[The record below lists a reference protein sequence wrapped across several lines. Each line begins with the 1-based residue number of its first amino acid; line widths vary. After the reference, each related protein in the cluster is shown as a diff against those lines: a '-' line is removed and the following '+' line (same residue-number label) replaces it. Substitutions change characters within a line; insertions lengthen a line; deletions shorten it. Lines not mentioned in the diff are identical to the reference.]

1 MKVQLLFAL
10 LLLSV
15 SMVSASDCWQLT
27 DDETPKC
34 EYFELDIQNC
44 TEFYYNEYL
53 DCERERLKIVLAG
66 DNIIQKI
73 VENVSPDYESEK
85 LNRLYKLSNL
95 QIFSFLIFSFLLY
108 WIADNYNAK

>member
-1 MKVQLLFAL
+1 MKLYLLFSL

-15 SMVSASDCWQLT
+15 SIVSASDCWHLT
-27 DDETPKC
+27 GEETIEC

-95 QIFSFLIFSFLLY
+95 QIFSFLIFSFLIY